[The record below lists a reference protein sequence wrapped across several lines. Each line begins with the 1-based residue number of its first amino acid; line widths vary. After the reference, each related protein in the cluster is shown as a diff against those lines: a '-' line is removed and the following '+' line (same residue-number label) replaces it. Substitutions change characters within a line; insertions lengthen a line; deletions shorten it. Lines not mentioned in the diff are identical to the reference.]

1 MLLCCIAVFLYQIAI
16 LRAYCQFDGKCCCND
31 VRFCIHYYAMNPE
44 QNSRRS
50 LLRTQAQQAL
60 EQLRQEHSPAEWAAF
75 DMPRLLEELRIYQV
89 ELELQNEELVSSQ
102 MRAESALSR
111 YRLLFGLL
119 PLPTLLVDGFGVV
132 QEDNDASQDWLGP
145 VKRYQHHDL
154 RLTQSIDRTD
164 RPRLSKLLVTLE
176 PGRKGVLSG
185 LSLKGF
191 DQRERLVDLYIARLP
206 QDFHT
211 DPRFLV
217 VLLDRSPDAARLSEQ
232 YLFQSLLD
240 SSDDLIYAT
249 DAHGR
254 LMLANQ
260 SFFGLVGVTRERA
273 LGRKAAGLWPLS
285 NMPAHQQAEN
295 KVLDHGESVNL
306 VEDVHWTVHERPMRL
321 ATRKFPLRNPRGER
335 VGVGSMSR
343 DLSFQIDVK
352 PPVLSWGM
360 EVFAA
365 LPWPVVVTDETARI
379 QGVNPAFESA
389 SGFSSGALIQRSLD
403 VLLAVPSAGEAASG
417 LASSLRSHMLPWSG
431 RVQLRRADGQLWTT
445 SVEVRALP
453 TTAPV
458 KTCWVWSWTSS

>member
-1 MLLCCIAVFLYQIAI
+1 
-16 LRAYCQFDGKCCCND
+16 
-31 VRFCIHYYAMNPE
+31 MNHE
-44 QNSRRS
+44 RSSRRS
-50 LLRTQAQQAL
+50 LLRNQAQQAL
-60 EQLRQEHSPAEWAAF
+60 EQLSQEHTPAEWAAF

-249 DAHGR
+249 DVHGR

-260 SFFGLVGVTRERA
+260 SFFGLAGVTRERA
-273 LGRKAAGLWPLS
+273 LGRKASGFWPLS
-285 NMPAHQQAEN
+285 NMPAHQEAEH
-295 KVLDHGESVNL
+295 KVLDQGESINL
-306 VEDVHWTVHERPMRL
+306 VEDVQWTIHEHPMRL
-321 ATRKFPLRNPRGER
+321 ATRKFPLRSPRGDR

-343 DLSFQIDVK
+343 DLSFDQEARSQ
-352 PPVLSWGM
+352 PATWGM
-360 EVFAA
+360 DALTV
-365 LPWPVVVTDETARI
+365 LPWPVAVTDESARVVGI
-379 QGVNPAFESA
+379 NPAFETA
-389 SGFSSGALIQRSLD
+389 SGFSAKALVQRSMD
-403 VLLAVPSAGEAASG
+403 ALLFSDPVADPASG
-417 LASSLRSHMLPWSG
+417 RASALRTHMLPWSG
-431 RVQLRRADGQLWTT
+431 QLHLRRSDGQPWSTT
-445 SVEVRALP
+445 VEVRALP
-453 TTAPV
+453 MSPQGGTYWLW
-458 KTCWVWSWTSS
+458 CWSPAGA

>member
-1 MLLCCIAVFLYQIAI
+1 
-16 LRAYCQFDGKCCCND
+16 
-31 VRFCIHYYAMNPE
+31 MNYE
-44 QNSRRS
+44 RSSKRS

-60 EQLRQEHSPAEWAAF
+60 EQLSQEHTPAEWAAF
-75 DMPRLLEELRIYQV
+75 DLPRLLEELRIYQV

-154 RLTQSIDRTD
+154 RLTQSIDRAD

-260 SFFGLVGVTRERA
+260 SFLGLAGVTRERA
-273 LGRKAAGLWPLS
+273 LGRKAAGFWPLS
-285 NMPAHQQAEN
+285 NMPAHQHAEN
-295 KVLDHGESVNL
+295 QVLDQGEAVNL
-306 VEDVHWTVHERPMRL
+306 VEDVQWALHDRPMRL

-343 DLSFQIDVK
+343 DLSFQVEESASSGGTSS
-352 PPVLSWGM
+352 PVNALSWGM
-360 EVFAA
+360 EAFAA
-365 LPWPVVVTDETARI
+365 LPWPVVVTDDTAHV

-389 SGFSSGALIQRSLD
+389 SGFSSGALMQHSLD
-403 VLLAVPSAGEAASG
+403 ALLPAPSG
-417 LASSLRSHMLPWSG
+417 LASSLRSHMLPWVG
-431 RVQLRRADGQLWTT
+431 QVQLRRADGQLWTT

-453 TTAPV
+453 GTAAT
-458 KTCWVWSWTSS
+458 KTYWVWCWTSS